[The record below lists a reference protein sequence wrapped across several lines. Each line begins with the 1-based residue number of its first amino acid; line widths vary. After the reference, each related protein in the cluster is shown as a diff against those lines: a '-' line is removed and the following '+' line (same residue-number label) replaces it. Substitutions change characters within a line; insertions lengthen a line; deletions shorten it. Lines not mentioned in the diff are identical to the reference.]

1 MSIDGKRSTPRQG
14 FAFRN
19 TYDMLTS
26 VDILAFGLQGS
37 VVQRAVTTQRNE
49 ELAFAVLADQVRRQ
63 ILDTLA
69 SHGECSA
76 GFISDQ
82 ISTVGRTTVSTHL
95 RALRLS
101 GVVLERRQGRH
112 RLYSIDRWDRP
123 TMLCSSFVV
132 CSNAP
137 WERRPVT
144 LRCRR
149 RSIRTAAPYVA
160 GHEPTCDL

>member
-1 MSIDGKRSTPRQG
+1 M
-14 FAFRN
+14 
-19 TYDMLTS
+19 
-26 VDILAFGLQGS
+26 
-37 VVQRAVTTQRNE
+37 TTQRNE

-112 RLYSIDRWDRP
+112 RLYSIDPVGPANDALQFLRDVLERALDAGVK
-123 TMLCSSFVV
+123 TSDSSTSPAVDPDGDSV
-132 CSNAP
+132 
-137 WERRPVT
+137 RRH
-144 LRCRR
+144 
-149 RSIRTAAPYVA
+149 A
-160 GHEPTCDL
+160 

>member
-112 RLYSIDRWDRP
+112 RLYSIDPMGPANDALQFLRGLLERALGAKTSDSPMSP
-123 TMLCSSFVV
+123 TVDPDGGSV
-132 CSNAP
+132 
-137 WERRPVT
+137 
-144 LRCRR
+144 RR
-149 RSIRTAAPYVA
+149 RA
-160 GHEPTCDL
+160 